1 MTPSWYADLARL
13 VAAPT
18 VSGRPT
24 AELVG
29 HLAARAEDQGFRVVE
44 VPLDA
49 TRANLVAVA
58 GPDPEGLDDRDGLVL
73 SGHVDVVP
81 TDGQPWT
88 TDPFR
93 LTAVGDRVQGRGTAD
108 MKGFV
113 AATLAAL
120 DGVNVRTLRRRL
132 ALVWTC
138 EEEVGCVGAGRLVEA
153 FPEALGPLPR
163 ACWIGEPTGFVAMRM
178 HAGHVAVHVTVAGEA
193 AHTSRPHLGR
203 NAIDTA
209 ADVVAVA
216 RRLADDLR
224 AAPPAPLPM
233 DTPWVPLAVT
243 RIHGGTAINIVP
255 DRCTVDLGY
264 RPLPGTDPLDVFRA
278 LEQRLAAALG
288 PRLVDVHAHVG
299 TVTPA
304 LLTPAGTPLGAW
316 LSDRAA
322 PGPEVAP
329 FATDGGQLARL
340 GTAPIVFGPGSIDVA
355 HKADEHVAVA
365 DLDRTVS
372 LVRDAVRRLAGPG

>member
-13 VAAPT
+13 VASPT

-24 AELVG
+24 DEVVG

-49 TRANLVAVA
+49 SRANLVAVA
-58 GPDPEGLDDRDGLVL
+58 GPEPADADDRDGLVL

-93 LTAVGDRVQGRGTAD
+93 LTPVDDRVQGRGTAD

-120 DGVNVRTLRRRL
+120 DGVDVRRLRRRL

-153 FPEALGPLPR
+153 LPAALGPLPR

-178 HAGHVAVHVTVAGEA
+178 HAGHVAVHVTVTGEA

-203 NAIDTA
+203 NAVHTA

-216 RRLADDLR
+216 RALADELR

-233 DTPWVPLAVT
+233 ETPWVPLAVT
-243 RIHGGTAINIVP
+243 RIHGGTAINVVP
-255 DRCTVDLGY
+255 DLCTVDLGY
-264 RPLPGTDPLDVFRA
+264 RPLPGTDPLDVFRT
-278 LEQRLAAALG
+278 LEARLGAALG

-304 LLTPAGTPLGAW
+304 LLTPSGTALGAW
-316 LSDRAA
+316 LAHHA
-322 PGPEVAP
+322 EAGPEVAP

-340 GTAPIVFGPGSIDVA
+340 GTAPIVLGPGSIDVA

-365 DLDRTVS
+365 DLDRTVR
-372 LVRDAVRRLAGPG
+372 LVRRAVHDLVGDG